1 MPGRRSASPARPP
14 FVNPLCTNVPPA
26 MTGIYARKFNWLPRP
41 SAWQQSQA
49 WREKR
54 QAMIQDFQ
62 SKTDAFSS
70 GFGAAMSNQISGQA
84 QLTTQIVMSRLQ
96 AQAKAKSDQFAALSS
111 VVNQLA

>member
-1 MPGRRSASPARPP
+1 
-14 FVNPLCTNVPPA
+14 
-26 MTGIYARKFNWLPRP
+26 MTGIYAKKFNWLPQP

-62 SKTDAFSS
+62 SKTDAFASA
-70 GFGAAMSNQISGQA
+70 FGTAMANQIDGQA

-96 AQAKAKSDQFAALSS
+96 AQAKAKSAQFASLSS
-111 VVNQLA
+111 LVNQLA